1 MMTQELSA
9 ARKRVTTGDAA
20 VDGLLA
26 GIVAGLAMALFLLVV
41 GALSG
46 VTPAGVIGR
55 FDPAQANSPVV
66 GLFTHLAVSAIYG
79 VIFGLLFQ
87 ALVRLRPSLPRLG
100 WLVGLVYGLVLYA
113 IARGAFWAG
122 VDSGLAYY
130 TTTILL
136 LAHAVYGLVTG
147 TVIGRK
153 WL

>member
-79 VIFGLLFQ
+79 V
-87 ALVRLRPSLPRLG
+87 
-100 WLVGLVYGLVLYA
+100 
-113 IARGAFWAG
+113 
-122 VDSGLAYY
+122 
-130 TTTILL
+130 
-136 LAHAVYGLVTG
+136 
-147 TVIGRK
+147 
-153 WL
+153 